1 VTEVEDVAFWGL
13 CALIAGLVVFLV
25 LAICGVIPTPH
36 AHEHCIRQDYVS
48 EGKAGYQWEC
58 VKWAKL

>member
-1 VTEVEDVAFWGL
+1 MTEPEDFIFWFFCGL
-13 CALIAGLVVFLV
+13 LSV
-25 LAICGVIPTPH
+25 LAVFVVLAATGVIKPYH

-48 EGKAGYQWEC
+48 EGKAGYEWEC